1 MLVKEIS
8 TLFTSLAV
16 SDDEEFCVLCE
27 QASRISNVCNVSGG
41 KKKKKKKKN
50 DPGPSWSAP
59 DRVP

>member
-41 KKKKKKKKN
+41 EEEEEEEERGGKA
-50 DPGPSWSAP
+50 SH
-59 DRVP
+59 